1 MSMTM
6 RKRAAVLATAAGLA
20 ISLTACGDGDGEDV
34 FSEGDEGGGSTT
46 AAEGGGELTVGGAN
60 FTEAVIMQEM
70 YAALLQDAGY
80 TVDVQS
86 VDNREIYEPALES
99 GEIDIV
105 PEYAATFAEYLN
117 GAINGPE
124 APAESPIATTDAQET
139 VEAARPLAEQRG
151 LSILEPA
158 EAANQNAFAVSQQ
171 FADDNNLTTLS
182 DLGALGEPIT
192 LAAVEEC
199 PDRPFCEPGL
209 ESLYGIDIVDP
220 PLALGFSTTQTK
232 QAVQNGD
239 AQLGLVSTTDGTLDQ
254 FELVVLEDDQSLQ
267 LADNLVPV
275 VNTESAGDDTVAEV
289 LDALS
294 GVLTTDDLAQLNLQV
309 DAERQQAPDVAVAY
323 LEENGLL

>member
-1 MSMTM
+1 MSMIM

-34 FSEGDEGGGSTT
+34 FSEGDDDGGST
-46 AAEGGGELTVGGAN
+46 AAEDGGELTVGGAN

-70 YAALLQDAGY
+70 YAALLEDAGY
-80 TVDVQS
+80 TVDIRS

-139 VEAARPLAEQRG
+139 VEAAQPLAEQRG

-171 FADDNNLTTLS
+171 FAEDNSLTTLS

-254 FELVVLEDDQSLQ
+254 FGLILLEDDQNLQ

-275 VNTESAGDDTVAEV
+275 VNAETAGDEKVAEV
-289 LDALS
+289 LNELS

-309 DAERQQAPDVAVAY
+309 DAERQQAGDVAVTY